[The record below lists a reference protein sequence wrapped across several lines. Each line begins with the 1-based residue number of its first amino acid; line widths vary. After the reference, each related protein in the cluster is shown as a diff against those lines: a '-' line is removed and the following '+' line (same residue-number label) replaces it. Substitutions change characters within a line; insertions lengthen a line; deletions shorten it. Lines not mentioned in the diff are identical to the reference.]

1 MQTPNRQRGEAADTH
16 TTMKTFVCKL
26 LLFLTAVLVH
36 YNALA
41 YSDKIKFEPGS
52 VFSDEGLFYHI
63 VSEEDRTVEV
73 IMPCN
78 LTPNSYGEYSCWN
91 YSTDKPL
98 TIPTRCIGR
107 GVTYKVVGIGRSA
120 FQLATA
126 KEITLPSTVTYI
138 SDLAFSRINCETIN
152 IPAECSYI
160 SESAFRNSS
169 LSDPYPFFD
178 EPERITRINQLN
190 IANPRYSVIDGC
202 LCCTDKYNDKA
213 HHDGDGKPKSL
224 MSYINKLTS
233 DTDNED
239 KIVLE
244 LPQGIEH
251 IFTFAFIENYNI
263 KRIIIPNSVDTIGR
277 SAFQDCSLEEMTLP
291 TGLKYVSA
299 GLFSYCQ
306 SLRKIDIPNGVT
318 SIHTGAFEWC
328 TALRNVTIPDGVIAI
343 GACAFEGCTALRN
356 VTIPDGVT
364 GIGTRAFSNC
374 TELREIILP
383 ESITFIGGDPFAFSL
398 ISHLELA
405 DAIETLYRTFVEC
418 NELETIKLPRNL
430 KSLDNSCIETCLE
443 LRKIFCPMETPVP
456 SETMFVTDVIK
467 NATLYVP
474 AGCKET
480 YEKVDPWRNFWNI
493 EEYDPTVSVE
503 VTESEPTKS
512 VIGTYD
518 LNGRAVAED
527 APGIKI
533 VRYSDGSVRKSVN

>member
-1 MQTPNRQRGEAADTH
+1 MQTPNRQRGETADTH

-26 LLFLTAVLVH
+26 LLFLTAVLVPF
-36 YNALA
+36 NALA
-41 YSDKIKFEPGS
+41 YSWEIQFEPGS

-107 GVTYKVVGIGRSA
+107 GVTYKVVGIGPYA
-120 FQLATA
+120 FKLATA

-160 SESAFRNSS
+160 SESAFRNSD
-169 LSDPYPFFD
+169 DPYPFFD

-224 MSYINKLTS
+224 MSYISKLTS

-251 IFTFAFIENYNI
+251 IFTFAFNENYNI
-263 KRIIIPNSVDTIGR
+263 KRIIIPNSVDTIG
-277 SAFQDCSLEEMTLP
+277 SFAFQYCSLEEMTLP
-291 TGLKYVSA
+291 TGLKCVSYR
-299 GLFSYCQ
+299 LFTGCQ

-318 SIHTGAFEWC
+318 SISDGAFQGC
-328 TALRNVTIPDGVIAI
+328 YALRNVTIPDGVISLEWY
-343 GACAFEGCTALRN
+343 AFAL
-356 VTIPDGVT
+356 
-364 GIGTRAFSNC
+364 C
-374 TELREIILP
+374 HELREIILP
-383 ESITFIGGDPFAFSL
+383 ESITHIWPYPFMNSL
-398 ISHLELA
+398 ISHLELP
-405 DAIETLYRTFVEC
+405 DAIETLDLVFEEC

-456 SETMFVTDVIK
+456 SETMFVTDVLK

-474 AGCKET
+474 TGCKGA

-533 VRYSDGSVRKSVN
+533 VRYSDGSVRKSVNSF